1 MEDIPG
7 GNSPFFIYYHIKP
20 KLWILKDELEQE
32 LERMKDKLQ
41 RQKKSSK
48 NSADV
53 LESHR
58 KNGAS
63 TGSSTNSE
71 LVQEEV
77 CEICER
83 PGHDIF
89 NCDVLNGETSRT
101 TAAVK
106 APADLFCTDC
116 ESHGH
121 VAADCPHSLD
131 VF

>member
-1 MEDIPG
+1 MLT
-7 GNSPFFIYYHIKP
+7 
-20 KLWILKDELEQE
+20 KLPMLTYICFPKDELEQE

-41 RQKKSSK
+41 RQQKSSK

-58 KNGAS
+58 R
-63 TGSSTNSE
+63 SSTSTSAANSD
-71 LVQEEV
+71 VSQEEV

-89 NCDVLNGETSRT
+89 NCDLLKGEAART
-101 TAAVK
+101 TVAVEV
-106 APADLFCTDC
+106 PSDLFCDDC